1 MANNYSAIQALI
13 NAGNKMGLSN
23 TITRDNG
30 IPLDASSI
38 YASYNDAVIYAATK
52 AIAYEGQIIAVTE
65 NGDTTVYVITPAS
78 QGTVTINET
87 AYEVYIKAVGVA
99 KDPAGDNK
107 SISVAEDGTVSIYG
121 FAAAADATL
130 PQKQADGTIKWVPIG
145 TIVQGDGNTKTVVTG
160 NGAASVTSAYDEDT
174 DTYTY
179 TVDVTMIDAYTK
191 GEADAKF
198 ALKSELYDDTAL
210 QGRVKA
216 IEDDYINQNKLT
228 AALTVK
234 ANVADVYTKD
244 EVYTKEEANTKIAE
258 EIANANHLSTKVAD
272 SVNIA
277 TNKVTVEGV
286 EEDAVSGIIYL
297 VADESAEVDDKYFEY
312 VVIDDVLTLIGSTA
326 TDLKDY
332 AKTADVN
339 SLISA
344 AETRASVYTDN
355 AIKALNIGDY
365 AKTADVNSTVEEIN
379 NAISGI
385 NTEISTV
392 KTSVNTAKSEAITE
406 AVTQAGTNADGKIAA
421 ALASYTNTADLTAL
435 LANKADKGTTLE
447 DYGIEDAYNKGETYN
462 KTQIDAL
469 LEGIQAGSSES
480 AASVNTKLEAYIE
493 TNDARVG
500 AVESKLGTV
509 EGGAQVNK
517 IESFAGITATVANKV
532 ATVTAVPVSLLVSD
546 EVLVLDGGTSAGE

>member
-38 YASYNDAVIYAATK
+38 YDSYESAVIYAATK

-78 QGTVTINET
+78 QGELVVGDKTYN
-87 AYEVYIKAVGVA
+87 VYIKKVGVV
-99 KDPAGDNK
+99 PTGDNK
-107 SISVAEDGTVSIYG
+107 SITVTEDGNISIYG

-130 PQKQADGTIKWVPIG
+130 PQKQSDGTIKWVPIG
-145 TIVQGDGNTKTVVTG
+145 AIVQGDGNTKTVVTG
-160 NGAASVTSAYDEDT
+160 NGAASVTSSYDKDS

-191 GEADAKF
+191 EEADAKF

-210 QGRVKA
+210 AGRVKA
-216 IEDDYINQNKLT
+216 IEDDYINQSKLT
-228 AALTVK
+228 TALSVK
-234 ANVADVYTKD
+234 ANADDVYTKD
-244 EVYTKEEANTKIAE
+244 QVYTKDEANTKIAE
-258 EIANANHLSTKVAD
+258 EIANAQHLSTKLAD

-277 TNKVTVEGV
+277 TNKVTIEGV
-286 EEDAVSGIIYL
+286 EEDAVSGVIYL
-297 VADESAEVDDKYFEY
+297 VADESAEVDDKYLEY
-312 VVIDDVLTLIGSTA
+312 IVIEDVLTLIGSTA

-339 SLISA
+339 AAISA
-344 AETRASVYTDN
+344 AETRTNKYADD
-355 AIKALNIGDY
+355 AIAALNIGEY
-365 AKTADVNSTVEEIN
+365 AKTSDVNSTFVEVN
-379 NAISGI
+379 TAISNI
-385 NTEISTV
+385 NTEIGNV
-392 KTSVNTAKSEAITE
+392 KTSIGTAKSEAITE
-406 AVTQAGTNADGKIAA
+406 AVNQAGTNADNKISA
-421 ALASYTNTADLTAL
+421 ALAGYTNTQDLTTL
-435 LANKADKGTTLE
+435 LANKADKGTTLQE
-447 DYGIEDAYNKGETYN
+447 YGIGDAYNKSETYN

-493 TNDARVG
+493 SNDARVG

-517 IESFAGITATVANKV
+517 VESFAGITATIENKV

-546 EVLVLDGGTSAGE
+546 EVLVLDGGNSTGNN